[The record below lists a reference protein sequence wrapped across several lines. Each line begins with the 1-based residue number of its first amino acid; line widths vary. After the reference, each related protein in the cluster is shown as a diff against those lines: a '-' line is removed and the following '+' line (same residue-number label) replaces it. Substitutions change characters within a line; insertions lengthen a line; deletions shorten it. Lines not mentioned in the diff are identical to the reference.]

1 MDVIKAYDGQ
11 RVHSAMIDAIVA
23 QEMQRQTDARVK
35 ELEAEVARLEAEL
48 EIRKQRD
55 GRMFS
60 RFIADAER
68 DYPEPGRGTLVGKV
82 GWALLG
88 WLVLAFSALF
98 DALGV

>member
-1 MDVIKAYDGQ
+1 MIKSYEGQ
-11 RVHSAMIDAIVA
+11 RVHNTMIDELVR
-23 QEMQRQTDARVK
+23 QEMARQTDARVK
-35 ELEAEVARLEAEL
+35 ELEAEVARLNAEL

-60 RFIADAER
+60 RFIQDAER
-68 DYPEPGRGTLVGKV
+68 DYPEPGRGTLVGRI